1 MSMVGKENAGDWIK
15 KNKLENGKFKVYYTE
30 DAIKIDA
37 PNSSFG
43 VMTDISEFPKELED
57 GVFYSF
63 EDTGLGLRYD
73 WEYVNGKQH
82 GRARSWF
89 SNGQLRVECT
99 YDMGNT
105 IGEKNEYFRDGQ
117 LREKLFY
124 NNGNIEGKRTQYYKE
139 GKEGN
144 IKWEKYY
151 VNGKP
156 NGIVNFYYKDG
167 AVRMKG
173 EYRNGKPY
181 GDWTYNH
188 SFDKFLTIVPY
199 VGKVFNGQEDDGTY
213 LLWSEE
219 EEDWIEKRGWD
230 RMERKC
236 DSWIEIKNGKVI
248 EEIKLE
254 DIGFDGKYKN

>member
-1 MSMVGKENAGDWIK
+1 MVGKENAGDWIK

-30 DAIKIDA
+30 DAIKMDA
-37 PNSSFG
+37 PNSSFS

-99 YDMGNT
+99 YNMGEL
-105 IGEKNEYFRDGQ
+105 IGNYIEHFEDGQ

-124 NNGNIEGKRTQYYKE
+124 NNGNIEGLRIQYYKE
-139 GKEGN
+139 GKEDN

-151 VNGKP
+151 VDGNPK
-156 NGIVNFYYKDG
+156 GIVNFYYKDG
-167 AVRMKG
+167 VVRMEGQYKNNQPEG
-173 EYRNGKPY
+173 E
-181 GDWTYNH
+181 WTYNH
-188 SFDKFLTIVPY
+188 THDNFKTLTPY
-199 VGKVFNGQEDDGTY
+199 VGKVFNGQEEDGNY

-219 EEDWIEKRGWD
+219 EEDWIKNRGWE

-236 DSWIEIKNGKVI
+236 DSWISIENGKII
-248 EEIKLE
+248 EKVKFE
-254 DIGFDGKYKN
+254 DIGFDGRQ